1 MFFSFSTVFFSF
13 LLIVFFFFWAK
24 EANEEIP
31 VLIDLVT
38 SHCWDSHPQNMAD
51 DLRVFFPVY
60 ELPEFFNNERAC
72 PCCFG
77 LQKGD
82 VRYILFL
89 AIFCSF
95 TAKLGVEK
103 GVIPAVFCADTDYIT
118 SICVFLFAKAI
129 GDVLHDF
136 FLSFISNFG
145 SSFSI

>member
-1 MFFSFSTVFFSF
+1 MRELALVVLVCKKVMFD
-13 LLIVFFFFWAK
+13 IYFFW
-24 EANEEIP
+24 
-31 VLIDLVT
+31 
-38 SHCWDSHPQNMAD
+38 
-51 DLRVFFPVY
+51 
-60 ELPEFFNNERAC
+60 
-72 PCCFG
+72 
-77 LQKGD
+77 
-82 VRYILFL
+82 